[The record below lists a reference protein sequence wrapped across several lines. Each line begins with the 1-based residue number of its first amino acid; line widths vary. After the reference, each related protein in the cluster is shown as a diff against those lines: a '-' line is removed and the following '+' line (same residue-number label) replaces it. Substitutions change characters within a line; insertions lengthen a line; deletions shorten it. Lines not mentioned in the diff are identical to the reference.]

1 MTPEN
6 GLSVIITGGASGIG
20 AATARRIVA
29 DGGHV
34 GLVDIDDNRAE
45 ALAGDIGPAAW
56 AVRADALDEG
66 EMTAAHEALAAHLP
80 PINGLVAAAGI
91 PQVPKRIEDYAVDDW
106 AQVMDSHTHTTY
118 IANRVVGGAMAAR
131 GGGGAVVNVVSAIAL
146 RSGPTLAYAPAKAA
160 VASMTEILAVQ
171 WAKQGVRVNGV
182 APGFTDTPFLKRGE
196 RQGKRDLTPI
206 EESSPIGR
214 LQRAEEIAEVIH
226 FLLTPASSA
235 VNGTVVACDGGY
247 SAGSGWW
254 GFGGL
259 GALDA

>member
-1 MTPEN
+1 MNGEN

-29 DGGHV
+29 DGGRV
-34 GLVDIDDNRAE
+34 GLIDIDENRAE
-45 ALAGDIGPAAW
+45 ALADDIGPAAW
-56 AVRADALDEG
+56 AVRADAVDEA
-66 EMTAAHEALAAHLP
+66 EMTAAHEALAARMP

-91 PQVPKRIEDYAVDDW
+91 PQVPKRIEDYAVEDW
-106 AQVMDSHTHTTY
+106 SAVMESHTHSTY
-118 IANRVVGGAMAAR
+118 IANRVIGGAMAAR
-131 GGGGAVVNVVSAIAL
+131 GGGAVVNVVSAIAL
-146 RSGPTLAYAPAKAA
+146 RSGPTLAYAPGKAA

-196 RQGKRDLTPI
+196 RQGERDLTPI
-206 EESSPIGR
+206 KESSPIGR
-214 LQRAEEIAEVIH
+214 LLRPEEIAEVIH
-226 FLLTPASSA
+226 FLLSPASSA

-247 SAGSGWW
+247 VAGSGWW

-259 GALDA
+259 GTLDA